1 MKKLFTFLMLG
12 GLLFVLLTSITELP
26 TFGESYAP
34 AHNDISNYYI
44 EQGANDTNSPNLIA
58 AIITDYRAF
67 DTLGEATVLFTAI
80 AAVVSI
86 IGVVHHKHDKGDHH
100 HE

>member
-1 MKKLFTFLMLG
+1 MTKIFTFLMLG
-12 GLLFVLLTSITELP
+12 GLLFVLLTSIAELP

-34 AHNDISNYYI
+34 AHNEISNHYI
-44 EQGANDTNSPNLIA
+44 EQGPEDTNSPNLIG

-80 AAVVSI
+80 AAVVAI
-86 IGVVHHKHDKGDHH
+86 LGVVHHKQDKGDN

>member
-1 MKKLFTFLMLG
+1 MTKIFAFIMLG

-26 TFGESYAP
+26 TFGESDAP
-34 AHNDISNYYI
+34 AHNTISNYYI
-44 EQGANDTNSPNLIA
+44 EQGPKDTNSPNLIA

-86 IGVVHHKHDKGDHH
+86 LGVVHHNHDKGDS